1 MNVGG
6 PGRGW
11 AAAPRG
17 KGGRDVLW
25 DVKYGNGEKM
35 HFTFTLMENTNYTWI
50 LAYETLC
57 DLVAWYEHAYSSCVY
72 LNINYKNEKKV
83 QILEILSNTF
93 VYSGNCVR
101 GNYA

>member
-1 MNVGG
+1 
-6 PGRGW
+6 
-11 AAAPRG
+11 
-17 KGGRDVLW
+17 
-25 DVKYGNGEKM
+25 
-35 HFTFTLMENTNYTWI
+35 MENTNYTWI

-101 GNYA
+101 GNYAQKMTAVLYDNGFTELATFHVIALVLCH